1 MPSKMRGIDV
11 VFFDI
16 GGTLAAA
23 SADGLT
29 PFPGSVDLL
38 RDLRDVVG
46 LRIGVITTLGNQF
59 TNAEAL
65 AMLKEAGL
73 ATFLDP
79 HGFVSDHDTGG
90 IAKPRRAIYE
100 FAARQ
105 AGVAIDR
112 CLFIGEN
119 LAEVVGALSA
129 GMHALLKPPMPT
141 NGPQ

>member
-1 MPSKMRGIDV
+1 MPAKVHGIDV

-16 GGTLAAA
+16 GGTLGLAGEH
-23 SADGLT
+23 GLT

-46 LRIGVITTLGNQF
+46 LRIGVITTLGTQL
-59 TNAEAL
+59 TNADAL
-65 AMLKEAGL
+65 GMLEQAGL
-73 ATFLDP
+73 AAFLDP
-79 HGFVSDHDTGG
+79 QGFVSDHDTGG

-105 AGVAIDR
+105 VGVAIDR

-119 LAEVVGALSA
+119 LAEVVGALAA
-129 GMHALLKPPMPT
+129 GMHALLKPSI
-141 NGPQ
+141 Q